1 MEADLK
7 DLLGTSSS
15 VGRNV
20 STGTLRNEDFRQLL
34 TKKVVQTSISANGAP
49 QTPST
54 HSFSHRQAADS
65 KRSQG
70 TGAKTKKQ
78 KERNSIDEED
88 DIFGPSNLNEILK
101 NYRDRAEERRKGI
114 GKDDN
119 IDDLHANNAYRA
131 VPSDVR
137 ATADAAQRRKQA
149 IQESKYLGGDMEHTH
164 LVKGLDYSLLHKV
177 RSEIAMR
184 EQKNDEAL
192 ESQYN
197 KDSQKGEPQSDN
209 RMVRNIHRTLFQNEL
224 PACNELFRK
233 GRMAYVVDLEEEDND
248 LPTTLLR
255 SVHDCPV
262 TESTHD
268 INTSNMLIQKLT
280 QVLSYLRAD
289 LQKKKKKVEG
299 TNEEHV
305 KIASQPIFDDQRDFT
320 TSRNDRDRERRDRDR
335 KRLKPSSYF
344 DDREPDRDRD
354 RNRDRDKNRD
364 YERGRDR
371 DRDRERRARDDE
383 RRGER
388 REVVKLVENDAPIE
402 KKKKVPM
409 ETEGYAECYPGGM
422 YEAAGESDDE
432 ADYSKMDMGNRRG
445 PVKRWDFDDHEDYE
459 KYMESKEAMP
469 KAAYQFG
476 VKTND
481 GRKTRKSAPDR
492 EKHKLDRE
500 FSEITKILEKRKI
513 EGHRSDIA
521 KRIKY

>member
-1 MEADLK
+1 
-7 DLLGTSSS
+7 
-15 VGRNV
+15 
-20 STGTLRNEDFRQLL
+20 
-34 TKKVVQTSISANGAP
+34 
-49 QTPST
+49 
-54 HSFSHRQAADS
+54 
-65 KRSQG
+65 
-70 TGAKTKKQ
+70 
-78 KERNSIDEED
+78 
-88 DIFGPSNLNEILK
+88 NLNEILK

-184 EQKNDEAL
+184 EQKSDEAL

-255 SVHDCPV
+255 SVHDCPL

-305 KIASQPIFDDQRDFT
+305 KIASQPIFDDQRDFS

-335 KRLKPSSYF
+335 KRLKPSSLVLTSFSYF
-344 DDREPDRDRD
+344 CMQLIVNLSP
-354 RNRDRDKNRD
+354 NQ
-364 YERGRDR
+364 
-371 DRDRERRARDDE
+371 
-383 RRGER
+383 
-388 REVVKLVENDAPIE
+388 I
-402 KKKKVPM
+402 
-409 ETEGYAECYPGGM
+409 
-422 YEAAGESDDE
+422 
-432 ADYSKMDMGNRRG
+432 
-445 PVKRWDFDDHEDYE
+445 
-459 KYMESKEAMP
+459 
-469 KAAYQFG
+469 
-476 VKTND
+476 
-481 GRKTRKSAPDR
+481 
-492 EKHKLDRE
+492 
-500 FSEITKILEKRKI
+500 
-513 EGHRSDIA
+513 
-521 KRIKY
+521 